1 MMEIHI
7 KVEEARGLESSLKI
21 HLPKSSTIS
30 GQTVMRELRECFHSH
45 TDVQLLQ
52 KFATALR
59 DLGKRKRPKQ
69 IESLVQVKDHGLML

>member
-1 MMEIHI
+1 MGISI
-7 KVEEARGLESSLKI
+7 YVEEARGLESSLKI
-21 HLPKSSTIS
+21 HLPKSCIIS

-59 DLGKRKRPKQ
+59 GLGMINRPKR
-69 IESLVQVKDHGLML
+69 IESLVQVKYHGLML